1 MSTIYNHI
9 MQFHENPKLIALWC
23 QYLSRFLTWF
33 NPSKRRLILGIA
45 ALYLA
50 FKTPL
55 KHMRKAGESGAPT
68 EWIGIS
74 LVIIALLA
82 IAWLIYYLASQY
94 AKLPNLI
101 KRNPQL
107 SLHAA
112 YWLLLC
118 TLWLTST
125 NHSLWHSVLFGIAIC
140 TPYLIWRF
148 GYILLSG
155 QHGRAAKSKLSDHFL
170 TIWPAY
176 GGSDTPYGKGLDFLS
191 KFEAKNEEELAK
203 SQLAGLKL
211 ILLATLWRIVMQ
223 AMETYVYGDN
233 ELLTRQSAGDV
244 LGVPRLST
252 LVTEGTNGQW
262 LNSWLSIYCELIWQ
276 VLNHAIK
283 GLDIIAILRIFG
295 FNVFR
300 NTYKPLLSESIV
312 EFWNRYYYYF
322 KELLATFFFLPTF
335 MQLGKKLANHPKT
348 RLFAAVFAAAFIGNM
363 YYHIIKE
370 AIPMAEGNVY
380 HVVYSLR
387 SRFFYCLLLASG
399 IYFSMLREQA
409 RAGKSL
415 SNTLPARILRMAGV
429 WTFFSLIFIWNVEA
443 DASFSAR
450 THFFLG
456 LFGLS

>member
-1 MSTIYNHI
+1 MLTIYNHI

-23 QYLSRFLTWF
+23 QSLSRFLTWF
-33 NPSKRRLILGIA
+33 NPSKRRLILSIA
-45 ALYLA
+45 AVYLA
-50 FKTPL
+50 IKTPL
-55 KHMRKAGESGAPT
+55 KHMHKAGDLGAPT
-68 EWIGIS
+68 EWVGMSI
-74 LVIIALLA
+74 VIIALFG
-82 IAWLIYYLASQY
+82 IVWLTYYAASQY
-94 AKLPNLI
+94 AKLPKLI
-101 KRNPQL
+101 KHNPQL
-107 SLHAA
+107 SLHTI
-112 YWLLLC
+112 YWLLLSIV
-118 TLWLTST
+118 WLTSAS
-125 NHSLWHSVLFGIAIC
+125 HSLLHTILFGIAIC
-140 TPYLIWRF
+140 MPYLIWRC

-155 QHGRAAKSKLSDHFL
+155 QHGRAAKSKLSDHFI
-170 TIWPAY
+170 TVWPAY
-176 GGSDTPYGKGLDFLS
+176 GGSNTPYGKGLDFLS

-223 AMETYVYGDN
+223 TMETFVYGND
-233 ELLTRQSAGDV
+233 ELLTRQITGDTI
-244 LGVPRLST
+244 GIPRLST
-252 LVTEGTNGQW
+252 LVEHGANGQW

-283 GLDIIAILRIFG
+283 GLVIIAILRIFG

-300 NTYKPLLSESIV
+300 NTYKPLLAESVV

-335 MQLGKKLANHPKT
+335 MQLGKKLVAYPKI
-348 RLFAAVFAAAFIGNM
+348 RLLAAVFAAAFIGNM

-370 AIPMAEGNVY
+370 AIPMADGNIYDVI
-380 HVVYSLR
+380 YSLR